1 MNVLAINAPRTD
13 PRTSLARTVVHSRL
27 LVGAMAGSLLL
38 AGTVVT
44 IGGAVVAAGNVT
56 VEGRVKTVT
65 HPSGGVLSSLLV
77 RDGQRVSRGQPLMR
91 LDDSVTSVGARSTG
105 EDLDS
110 LLARRSRLQ
119 AERDGSMVYDVPIEL
134 EGRND
139 ASALAAIARERRQL
153 SLDASSRAGQKTQLR
168 ERIAAAEQQISGL
181 RQQGASAVRQ
191 RSIIEPER
199 AAMKQLWDKRLIS
212 ISRYNQM
219 ERTAVELDSSKADM
233 DSRAAAMRSQ
243 VAELRQSLL
252 SVDDDARTRAGA
264 ELAEVE
270 SRLADARTRS
280 ATATDAQKRAVVLS
294 PSEGIVDAITYPTI
308 GSAVPAGQP
317 LLRIVPD
324 HDAPV
329 VEVRLSPADI
339 DQVHLGQKATLA
351 FSAFN
356 QRTTPQVEGS
366 MEWISADRSL
376 DERSGAPYYAAR
388 IAVAKDQVGRLG
400 MPVRPGMPVEAYV
413 ATGDRS
419 LLSYIVKPLID
430 QFKRA
435 FRED

>member
-1 MNVLAINAPRTD
+1 MNGTTEDRRIDADAALRSAI
-13 PRTSLARTVVHSRL
+13 LHSRL
-27 LVGAMAGSLLL
+27 LVGSLAGTLLL
-38 AGTVVT
+38 AGTVVS
-44 IGGAVVAAGNVT
+44 IGGAVVAPGDVT

-77 RDGQRVSRGQPLMR
+77 HDGQRVRKGEALMR
-91 LDDSVTSVGARSTG
+91 LDDSVTSVGQRSSG

-110 LLARRSRLQ
+110 LVARRARLR
-119 AERDGSMVYDVPIEL
+119 AERDGSGVYVVPEEL
-134 EGRND
+134 EGRSD
-139 ASALAAIARERRQL
+139 PSALAAIARERRQL
-153 SLDASSRAGQKTQLR
+153 QLDAASRTGQRTQLR
-168 ERIAAAEQQISGL
+168 ERIAAAEEQISGL

-191 RSIIEPER
+191 RQIIEPER
-199 AAMKQLWDKRLIS
+199 AAMKDLWDKRLVS

-233 DSRAAAMRSQ
+233 DSRAAATRSQ
-243 VAELRQSLL
+243 VAELRQSML

-280 ATATDAQKRAVVLS
+280 ASASDAQRRALVVA
-294 PSEGIVDAITYPTI
+294 PADGIVDAIAFPTV
-308 GSAVPAGQP
+308 GSAVPAGQA

-324 HDAPV
+324 REAPV
-329 VEVRLSPADI
+329 VEVRLSPTDI
-339 DQVHLGQKATLA
+339 DQVHVGQRVDLV

-356 QRTTPQVEGS
+356 QRTTPKIEGTL
-366 MEWISADRSL
+366 EWISADRSV
-376 DERSGAPYYAAR
+376 DERTGAAHYPAR
-388 IAVAKDQVGRLG
+388 VAVTKSQVRRLG
-400 MPVRPGMPVEAYV
+400 MPLRSGMPVEAYV
-413 ATGDRS
+413 ATGERS
-419 LLSYIVKPLID
+419 LLSYIVKPLMD